1 MRMANQGNKVVGQR
15 RATIRVV
22 KEALRIDL
30 TVGNQLESVHAP
42 EKGLERWTLTD

>member
-1 MRMANQGNKVVGQR
+1 MANQGNKAVGCQR

-30 TVGNQLESVHAP
+30 TVGNQLENVHAP
-42 EKGLERWTLTD
+42 EKGLERWTN